1 MTADGKR
8 DIEAVEFE
16 TDSEISKR
24 KLSLVHVIKAIAV
37 RVLLMTHSLVT
48 IWRTVDVLDDK
59 WYWSLA
65 AANVFLII
73 DGFYTIFRLKGQER
87 KWFCPCFLFYLC
99 GTIPALWLL
108 EMDRIKQYDALNNND
123 NITSEVQELAKIAGV
138 TIPVKLDPDTWR
150 EVLEQSM
157 LFLLIIG
164 RWMLPRGTLTRDQL
178 SQLLFVYIGSASD
191 VMELF
196 VVFEEP
202 EVRADTALTY
212 AIFSVWTL
220 SLFQFTLVLTAT
232 RDSRRS
238 QAVIEDGEGN
248 QKFEKRQGCGFCS
261 CGKFFELELWSLMI
275 SIMIMDGPFL
285 AVRVYA
291 LACYQLITFGI
302 LFFVCKNS
310 LMILLLFYRI
320 IVVCHKIYSDDD
332 EDEEE
337 NHEKVSKKGNRVSDI
352 NYKKTQ
358 TKSLK
363 GPPIK
368 KTSNLSSRPYSSST
382 KTTRLDDDISNVD
395 EW

>member
-1 MTADGKR
+1 MK
-8 DIEAVEFE
+8 
-16 TDSEISKR
+16 
-24 KLSLVHVIKAIAV
+24 
-37 RVLLMTHSLVT
+37 
-48 IWRTVDVLDDK
+48 
-59 WYWSLA
+59 
-65 AANVFLII
+65 
-73 DGFYTIFRLKGQER
+73 
-87 KWFCPCFLFYLC
+87 
-99 GTIPALWLL
+99 
-108 EMDRIKQYDALNNND
+108 
-123 NITSEVQELAKIAGV
+123 V

-178 SQLLFVYIGSASD
+178 SQLLVVYIGSASD

-232 RDSRRS
+232 RDRRRS

-248 QKFEKRQGCGFCS
+248 QTFEKRQGCGFCS
-261 CGKFFELELWSLMI
+261 CGKLFELELWSLMI

-291 LACYQLITFGI
+291 LVRYQLITFGI

-310 LMILLLFYRI
+310 LMIALLIYRI
-320 IVVCHKIYSDDD
+320 FVVCL
-332 EDEEE
+332 
-337 NHEKVSKKGNRVSDI
+337 
-352 NYKKTQ
+352 
-358 TKSLK
+358 KSC
-363 GPPIK
+363 
-368 KTSNLSSRPYSSST
+368 
-382 KTTRLDDDISNVD
+382 RLP
-395 EW
+395 